1 MTKTIT
7 VYEKIFDQMLQKQFK
22 NVLALFYLSHV
33 ERNFIIVPKKKEKFY
48 LINP

>member
-22 NVLALFYLSHV
+22 NVLA
-33 ERNFIIVPKKKEKFY
+33 
-48 LINP
+48 